1 MTVSKICELSTYKIY
16 SLPFINVFFIHSV
29 VRIITLNCKYSINDL
44 ANVKTL
50 TFERQPCV

>member
-1 MTVSKICELSTYKIY
+1 MTVSKNCELSTYKIY

-50 TFERQPCV
+50 TF